1 MKILLKLLKDEE
13 GQGMV
18 EYGIII
24 ALISVVA
31 IGIIKTIGTKL
42 HNDSNTA
49 PVFDYANHQLE
60 ILPKN

>member
-1 MKILLKLLKDEE
+1 MKELLVNLLKDEE

-31 IGIIKTIGTKL
+31 IVAIKSIGGKTNEAYT
-42 HNDSNTA
+42 HSSQMMDA
-49 PVFDYANHQLE
+49 
-60 ILPKN
+60 IPKK